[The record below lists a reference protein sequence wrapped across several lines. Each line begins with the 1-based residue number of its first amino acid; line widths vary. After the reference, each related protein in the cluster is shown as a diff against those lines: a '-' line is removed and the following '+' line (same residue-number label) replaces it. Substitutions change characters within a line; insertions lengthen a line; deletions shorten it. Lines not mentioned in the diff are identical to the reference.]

1 MVKIINYKEREKE
14 DGTTFFTLEIQGGVE
29 LIQSKETG
37 NFYATIR
44 RASIPTTFDENT
56 CKSIIGTEIE
66 GEIVKIEVEPFKY
79 VIKETGEEVTL
90 THRWIYKPVQDNVV
104 KQSEVKSQPLDAD
117 FDMFSKNGASKL
129 ETAY

>member
-44 RASIPTTFDENT
+44 RASIPTTFDEAT
-56 CKSIIGTEIE
+56 CKSVIGTEIE

-79 VIKETGEEVTL
+79 VVKETGEEVTL
-90 THRWIYKPVQDNVV
+90 THRWIYKPVQDKVI
-104 KQSEVKSQPLDAD
+104 KQSDAKPQSLDAD
-117 FDMFSKNGASKL
+117 FDTFSKNGVNQL
-129 ETAY
+129 ETAF